1 VRIGIL
7 ISSAASVSATH
18 TTVHV
23 ACEALSRG
31 HAVRVLEPWDLE
43 VDPKGR
49 LRGRAHVFD
58 GPVEDRETFVHALQS
73 RTALR
78 RHIEVDRLD
87 VLLLR
92 VNPLDTAVLAFA
104 RLAAEVG
111 VRVLNAPDTVL
122 HTSHKSWLATL
133 PGVPRPRTVVTRS
146 RATVEMF
153 ATDCEA
159 GIVVKPARS
168 CGGKGV
174 AVVRGRRRAGL
185 DEAIE
190 SATKAGDGYLVVQ
203 EYLAAAALG
212 EKRLLWLAGAGLLGG
227 YLRERAPGD
236 FRHNLKAGATP
247 VACEVEPTDRA
258 VADALGPH
266 LARAGVWLAGIDVI
280 GGLAVEV
287 NTLNP
292 GGVHWTAHFSG
303 APIARRVVESL
314 ESPGR
319 TPLPDHLL
327 TPVSDA

>member
-1 VRIGIL
+1 MRIGIL
-7 ISSAASVSATH
+7 ISSAGSVAATH

-23 ACEALSRG
+23 ACAALERG
-31 HAVRVLEPWDLE
+31 HGVRVLEPWDLE
-43 VDPKGR
+43 VDPRGR

-58 GPVEDRETFVHALQS
+58 APVDDRDAFVAALHG

-104 RLAAEVG
+104 RLAMEAG
-111 VRVLNAPDTVL
+111 VRVLNSPDAVL

-133 PGVPRPRTVVTRS
+133 AGVPRPRTVVTRS
-146 RATVEMF
+146 RATVELF
-153 ATDCEA
+153 ASECEA
-159 GIVVKPARS
+159 GIVIKPARS
-168 CGGKGV
+168 CGGRGV
-174 AVVRGRRRAGL
+174 GVVRGRRRAGFDAAL
-185 DEAIE
+185 EA
-190 SATKAGDGYLVVQ
+190 AAKAGDGYLVVQ
-203 EYLAAAALG
+203 EYLPAAVLG
-212 EKRLLWLAGAGLLGG
+212 EKRLVWLAGTLVGG
-227 YLRERAPGD
+227 YLRERAPGEL
-236 FRHNLKAGATP
+236 RHNLKAGGQP
-247 VACEVEPTDRA
+247 LACEVDDADVA
-258 VADALGPH
+258 VAASLGPH

-292 GGVHWTAHFSG
+292 GGVHWTEHFTG

-314 ESPGR
+314 EAPGR

-327 TPVSDA
+327 TPVPNA